1 MTAGTDSFCMP
12 LVLRRCLVGQLE
24 GSVTVTTPDAGV
36 APTTLAVKLG
46 AVVQVTS
53 GERERRS
60 DERAVEYVSD
70 VVASLAE
77 VRAAEVSF
85 VPELPS
91 TDGEAPVSI
100 PALIVASV
108 NRVSDLTRVELWL
121 GDMDEDLS
129 ISGDPLQVLSDAPL
143 GPLEGYYLSQ
153 ILARLDQPTS
163 VRSLL
168 AEWTMDPGVATRLLC
183 ALRYAGVLVPA
194 KGRRPWLGDEDPF
207 GMTPADAPPPPPS
220 QPAPAA
226 SGVDMA
232 DVARVLYLVEEKLR
246 AVENGADFYALL
258 EVERRATVERVKGS
272 YRELAKVFHPDRH
285 AQLANFDA
293 DIKTRLEKVFA
304 ALTDA
309 YTTLG
314 NQKDRDAYDL
324 KLAKK
329 SQRAGVV
336 TPQAPG
342 AKPPG
347 PSRPS
352 QQQPSPKPTTTPPPP
367 KPVETK
373 PSAARPPVPK
383 PLVQPLPK
391 AAPPPPAAQQKPA
404 SPPLPKPIVPPV
416 PRAPNPPPPSSTPQP
431 EPPTTV
437 RQPASRPSLGAETL
451 FEHGIAYV
459 ESGDFERA
467 VQAFARGVD
476 AAPTDARM
484 HAALGS
490 ALANL
495 RGLDKTAETALRKA
509 AELDPNSPDLYV
521 ELALIYSKFDRASEA
536 RTLFK
541 RAYLLDPKNE
551 AAIRALEKDGL
562 LPGDAWPGF
571 LKRLLKKK

>member
-1 MTAGTDSFCMP
+1 MP

-24 GSVTVTTPDAGV
+24 GSVTVTTPDEGT
-36 APTTLAVKLG
+36 APTTLAVKAG
-46 AVVQVTS
+46 AVVQVKS
-53 GERERRS
+53 SERGRRA

-70 VVASLAE
+70 VVSSLAE

-85 VPELPS
+85 SPELPP
-91 TDGEAPVSI
+91 TDGESPVSI

-108 NRVSDLTRVELWL
+108 NRVSDLSRVEAWI
-121 GDMDEDLS
+121 GDMDEELAV
-129 ISGDPLQVLSDAPL
+129 SGDPLQVLSDAPL

-168 AEWTMDPGVATRLLC
+168 AEWTMDPAVATRLLC

-207 GMTPADAPPPPPS
+207 GLTSASTQSAPQSAPS
-220 QPAPAA
+220 A
-226 SGVDMA
+226 SGVDMG

-246 AVENGADFYALL
+246 AVENGADYYALL
-258 EVERRATVERVKGS
+258 EVERRATVDRIKGS
-272 YRELAKVFHPDRH
+272 YRELAKLFHPDRH

-324 KLAKK
+324 KLAKQT
-329 SQRAGVV
+329 QRAGVV
-336 TPQAPG
+336 TPQASS
-342 AKPPG
+342 AKPSG
-347 PSRPS
+347 ASRPS
-352 QQQPSPKPTTTPPPP
+352 QAPPP
-367 KPVETK
+367 KPAPPPAPKPTETK
-373 PSAARPPVPK
+373 PSTARPPVPK
-383 PLVQPLPK
+383 PIVQPLPK
-391 AAPPPPAAQQKPA
+391 PTPPPAAQQKPA
-404 SPPLPKPIVPPV
+404 TPPLPKPIVPPL
-416 PRAPNPPPPSSTPQP
+416 PRAPNPPPPSATPQP
-431 EPPTTV
+431 EPPAQV
-437 RQPASRPSLGAETL
+437 RQAPPRPSLGAETL

-521 ELALIYSKFDRASEA
+521 ELALIYSKFDRANEA

-541 RAYLLDPKNE
+541 RAYLLDPTNE